1 MSLESDIIVEEILD
15 RLPVELLEA
24 AMARKKG
31 VKAAMPKPM
40 TDDEA
45 LGEYY
50 RRLIISRGILFPKSS

>member
-1 MSLESDIIVEEILD
+1 MSLESDIIVKGFLD

-24 AMARKKG
+24 EVARKKG
-31 VKAAMPKPM
+31 VMAAMPKPM

>member
-1 MSLESDIIVEEILD
+1 MGLESDIIVEGFLD
-15 RLPVELLEA
+15 SLPVELLEA
-24 AMARKKG
+24 AVARNKG

-40 TDDEA
+40 TDDEE